1 MPEISRFYGIIVYM
15 YLDDHNP
22 PHFHVIYNN
31 EEAMFD
37 IQDGHMTGSLPH
49 RAMKLV
55 YEWLDIHQSELLEN
69 WKRLTESE
77 EALKIEPLK

>member
-1 MPEISRFYGIIVYM
+1 MSEISRFYGIIVYM

>member
-37 IQDGHMTGSLPH
+37 IQDGHMTGSLPR
-49 RAMKLV
+49 RAETCL
-55 YEWLDIHQSELLEN
+55 
-69 WKRLTESE
+69 
-77 EALKIEPLK
+77 